1 MTMLFSS
8 SVVEIYSCTSP
19 VDPEYIY
26 VPIQHTEVPDV
37 YVSAS
42 LLEVTSSVARNTKVL
57 SNWSSINPHLLLD
70 VGRQH

>member
-1 MTMLFSS
+1 M
-8 SVVEIYSCTSP
+8 
-19 VDPEYIY
+19 DPEYIY